1 MNPIPSTE
9 VVVACCRKSV
19 AMRRGLCDRWLL
31 DLRADESLATTWR
44 ECDIRFVV
52 RSIRT
57 ERLRGREREKR
68 LYKKSGYRSI
78 FSLNYLVED
87 LRINAY
93 VILWLDDPTS
103 NCGGVNS
110 EGR

>member
-52 RSIRT
+52 RSIRI
-57 ERLRGREREKR
+57 ERLRGRGRRDCIRKVVIVVFSR
-68 LYKKSGYRSI
+68 LI
-78 FSLNYLVED
+78 IWW
-87 LRINAY
+87 RI
-93 VILWLDDPTS
+93 
-103 NCGGVNS
+103 
-110 EGR
+110 